1 MAHQYRDS
9 GSGDSSVGQA
19 NPGDLTLPPR
29 GMRVV
34 VLSIQHSGGH
44 MGQQTH
50 QAPWDEAKV
59 VTPER
64 IFEILCLD
72 LFFPVVRRCRIE
84 SADQRLRRNK

>member
-1 MAHQYRDS
+1 MGQQTHQAPWDEPLLAEHFEAICSLISSLWIKLAMAHQYRDS

-50 QAPWDEAKV
+50 QAP
-59 VTPER
+59 
-64 IFEILCLD
+64 
-72 LFFPVVRRCRIE
+72 
-84 SADQRLRRNK
+84 

>member
-50 QAPWDEAKV
+50 QAP
-59 VTPER
+59 
-64 IFEILCLD
+64 
-72 LFFPVVRRCRIE
+72 
-84 SADQRLRRNK
+84 